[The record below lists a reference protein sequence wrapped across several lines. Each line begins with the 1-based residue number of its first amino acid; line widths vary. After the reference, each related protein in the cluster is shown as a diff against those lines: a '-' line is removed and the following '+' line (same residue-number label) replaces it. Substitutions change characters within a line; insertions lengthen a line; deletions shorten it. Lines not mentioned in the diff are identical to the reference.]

1 MPSWSI
7 HCAVAK
13 KVMDYIEVDKNT
25 FLFGNIV
32 ADVDDYVNDY
42 GSYATH
48 FYGTLNCEAC
58 PNEELPDINKF
69 YNLYKNELDDSL
81 ILGYYCHLLTDYYFN
96 DYTYTNHWIMD
107 ERKNIIGVKLADGSI
122 SEIKSIYKLQDI
134 KRKDFAKF
142 GKMLYDSGLT
152 EFPKYSK
159 EIMNHTKLL
168 QPNFIKDNDIKVMLS
183 KVYLYLEEVDKNNH
197 EYAIFNDKE
206 LFEVI
211 EMTTNNIIR
220 RFEEL
225 KLTKGNKR

>member
-69 YNLYKNELDDSL
+69 YNLYKHFHNPYL
-81 ILGYYCHLLTDYYFN
+81 H
-96 DYTYTNHWIMD
+96 H
-107 ERKNIIGVKLADGSI
+107 KH
-122 SEIKSIYKLQDI
+122 LQD
-134 KRKDFAKF
+134 KHRY
-142 GKMLYDSGLT
+142 GK
-152 EFPKYSK
+152 
-159 EIMNHTKLL
+159 N
-168 QPNFIKDNDIKVMLS
+168 
-183 KVYLYLEEVDKNNH
+183 
-197 EYAIFNDKE
+197 
-206 LFEVI
+206 
-211 EMTTNNIIR
+211 
-220 RFEEL
+220 
-225 KLTKGNKR
+225 